1 MRPHW
6 IAFAA
11 LLAVPA
17 ASCSPPPAGDSPP
30 AATAARGD
38 LSSSP
43 SPAAT
48 ASAPP
53 AVAGAVLPNSRLTPG
68 EVFPGVT
75 AAQVCVSGYASSVR
89 NVTRDQYV
97 AVYAEYGIPYPEP
110 AGTYELDHLVP
121 LELGGDNSDLNLWP
135 EPALPVPGFHQKDD
149 LENYL
154 HAEVCAGRMSLS
166 EAQRGIAS
174 DWALLYQ
181 EYLHS

>member
-1 MRPHW
+1 MRRHR

-11 LLAVPA
+11 LLGFAAV
-17 ASCSPPPAGDSPP
+17 SCSAPPAGDTPP
-30 AATAARGD
+30 AATTARSD
-38 LSSSP
+38 LSPSP
-43 SPAAT
+43 SPATAAT
-48 ASAPP
+48 PP
-53 AVAGAVLPNSRLTPG
+53 AAVAGAVLPNSRLTPG

-89 NVTRDQYV
+89 NVAHEQYV
-97 AVYAEYGIPYPEP
+97 AAYAAYGIPYPEP

-135 EPALPVPGFHQKDD
+135 EPASPVPGFHQKDD

-166 EAQRGIAS
+166 DAQRGIAS
-174 DWALLYQ
+174 NWALLYQ
-181 EYLHS
+181 EYIHS